1 MKGTEQCDAGDDE
14 GSPAEEC
21 DGWLLPQ
28 PGPDL
33 LLKDWQELKAGAGTA
48 GRRAEDP
55 GLGAGKEVDRANQ
68 FPEGLQQTGRP
79 PSPWKGLKGTRFTG
93 RVLREP
99 ACVKSVWLFLGR
111 QGIRWPRRP
120 QWYQVPLG
128 DRGVCPGRPAHAFG
142 FSLDAL

>member
-1 MKGTEQCDAGDDE
+1 MKGTKQCDAGDDE

-55 GLGAGKEVDRANQ
+55 GLGAGKEVDRAHQ
-68 FPEGLQQTGRP
+68 FPEEM
-79 PSPWKGLKGTRFTG
+79 PSSNQAGEHMHLE
-93 RVLREP
+93 VLE
-99 ACVKSVWLFLGR
+99 LGEKD
-111 QGIRWPRRP
+111 GENI
-120 QWYQVPLG
+120 
-128 DRGVCPGRPAHAFG
+128 
-142 FSLDAL
+142 